1 MLLAVRV
8 SQILSFRERQRTE
21 NWNYSSRV
29 LDVCRDVCQTCSGEK
44 QLLVWSILWQEEKPS
59 LIWQNRRKKLSLSAE
74 DREVYMRHMYV
85 RF

>member
-29 LDVCRDVCQTCSGEK
+29 LDVCRDVCQTCSGGEAITC
-44 QLLVWSILWQEEKPS
+44 LVNPLAGREAELDLAEQ
-59 LIWQNRRKKLSLSAE
+59 RKKLSLSAE